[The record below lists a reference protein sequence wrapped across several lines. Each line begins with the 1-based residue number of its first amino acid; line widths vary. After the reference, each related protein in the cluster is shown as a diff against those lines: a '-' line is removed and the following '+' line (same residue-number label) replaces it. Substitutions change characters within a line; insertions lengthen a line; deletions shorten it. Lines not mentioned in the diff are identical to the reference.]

1 MNLNVGM
8 KDVIDTTF
16 SVNEVLQTIV
26 DDNDVDLL

>member
-1 MNLNVGM
+1 VNLNVGM